1 MLFVVVLC
9 VKDKERQERERQA
22 GGGGG
27 GAGPRGYSLCSDFLS
42 LLSISTSYD
51 IHVILV

>member
-22 GGGGG
+22 GGGG